1 MGRRAHAQR
10 LNLWLNGTPVAYWDA
25 SAGTSSLT
33 YFDAW
38 IEDEAGRPLSLSM
51 PFKPHGG
58 AYRGPLVQNYF
69 DNLLPDSEPIRRR
82 MAQHFQTG
90 GIAPYQL
97 LAAAGRDC
105 VGAIQLLPPGEVPT
119 DLFSITGEARDE
131 AGVARILRNTVAE
144 APFGH
149 AGAEP
154 DLRLSIAGAQ
164 EKTALLWHRG
174 QWHRPTGSTPTTHI
188 LKLPLGLVGNM
199 RADMRT
205 SVENE
210 WLCSQIMHAFGLPTA
225 PCRIATF
232 EDLKTLV
239 VERFD
244 RRLSGDGSWIVRLPQ
259 EDFCQATGTPP
270 LHKYQADGGPGISR
284 IMDVLLGSAQ
294 AVADRRRFF
303 KTQLVFWLLAATDG
317 HAKNFSIFHLPH
329 SRFQLT
335 PLYDVLSAHPIIG
348 PGAHQLPRQNA
359 RLEMAVRG
367 ASNHYH
373 LEQIQRRH
381 WLSQARQASFGAA
394 AAQEVMDEV
403 LGHADAVVAAMY
415 GLLPPGFPAD
425 LADAILQ
432 GISRQARRLK
442 DMSDGEAGAAP
453 V

>member
-10 LNLWLNGTPVAYWDA
+10 LHLWLNGMPVAYWDA
-25 SAGTSSLT
+25 SAGTSALT

-38 IEDEAGRPLSLSM
+38 IDDEAGRPLSLSM
-51 PFKPHGG
+51 PFKPQGG

-119 DLFSITGEARDE
+119 DLFTITGEALDE

-149 AGAEP
+149 AGVEP

-188 LKLPLGLVGNM
+188 LKLPMGLVGNM

-259 EDFCQATGTPP
+259 EDFCQATGTSP

-284 IMDVLLGSAQ
+284 IMDILLGSAQ
-294 AVADRRRFF
+294 AEADRRRFF

-329 SRFQLT
+329 SRFQST
-335 PLYDVLSAHPIIG
+335 PLYDMLSAHPIIG
-348 PGAHQLPRQNA
+348 PGAHQLPRQDA
-359 RLEMAVRG
+359 RLAMAVRG
-367 ASNHYH
+367 ASNHYY

-394 AAQEVMDEV
+394 AAQDVIDEV

-415 GLLPPGFPAD
+415 GLLPPGFPSD

-432 GISRQARRLK
+432 GMSRQARRLR
-442 DMSDGEAGAAP
+442 DMPDGEAGMDA